1 MQQRLDYASV
11 SPEGRKA
18 LFTLKFFVDDIDIES
33 KLKALVEIRVSQ
45 INGCGFCVDRH
56 SMEARSV
63 GESQQRLDSLVVWNK
78 SPFFSDRER
87 AALEWTESVTLC
99 AESGVPDEV
108 YLAVRKIFSE
118 KELVDLTYLI
128 INMNGLN
135 RIAVSFRMT
144 APAREEKEG

>member
-1 MQQRLDYASV
+1 MEQRLDYATV

-18 LFTLKFFVDDIDIES
+18 LFTLKSFVDDLGIEP

-56 SMEARSV
+56 SMEARAV
-63 GESQQRLDSLVVWNK
+63 GESQQRLDSLVVWDK
-78 SPFFSDRER
+78 SPFFSDLER
-87 AALEWTESVTLC
+87 AALKWAESVTLC
-99 AESGVPDEV
+99 SETGVPDEV
-108 YLAVRKIFSE
+108 YKKVRKFFSE
-118 KELVDLTYLI
+118 NKLVGLTYLI

-144 APAREEKEG
+144 ASTRTE

>member
-1 MQQRLDYASV
+1 MEQRLDYATV

-18 LFTLKFFVDDIDIES
+18 LFTLKSFVDDLGIEP

-56 SMEARSV
+56 SMEARAV
-63 GESQQRLDSLVVWNK
+63 GESQQRLDSLVVWDK
-78 SPFFSDRER
+78 SPFFSDLER
-87 AALEWTESVTLC
+87 ATLKWAESVTLC
-99 AESGVPDEV
+99 SETGVPDEV
-108 YLAVRKIFSE
+108 YKKVRKFFSE
-118 KELVDLTYLI
+118 NKLVGLTYLI

-144 APAREEKEG
+144 ASTRTE

>member
-1 MQQRLDYASV
+1 MQQRLDYATE

-18 LFTLKFFVDDIDIES
+18 LFTLKSFVDDLDIEP

-56 SMEARSV
+56 SMEARAV
-63 GESQQRLDSLVVWNK
+63 GESQQRLDSLVVWDN
-78 SPFFSDRER
+78 SPFFSDFER
-87 AALEWTESVTLC
+87 AALEWAESVTLC
-99 AESGVPDEV
+99 SETGVPDEV
-108 YLAVRKIFSE
+108 YKKVRKFFSE
-118 KELVDLTYLI
+118 NKLVGLTYLI

-144 APAREEKEG
+144 ASTRTE